1 MLWTL
6 KDPLKCKIRLSA
18 QELLDCCVEDPKNA
32 GLNTDKEGC
41 YRYSTKS
48 AFEWIAENGVCYKEG
63 YPFKGCKGKK
73 EDNP

>member
-1 MLWTL
+1 M
-6 KDPLKCKIRLSA
+6 
-18 QELLDCCVEDPKNA
+18 EDPKNA
-32 GLNTDKEGC
+32 GLNTDIEGC

>member
-1 MLWTL
+1 M
-6 KDPLKCKIRLSA
+6 
-18 QELLDCCVEDPKNA
+18 QDPKNA

-48 AFEWIAENGVCYKEG
+48 AFEWIAENGICYEEG